1 MKLFSSIY
9 IGSFGV
15 TMKLFQISKRKNP
28 KELDCLKVPMP
39 IVQEISRTG
48 RISMDTAD
56 KIISVLSDMKSV
68 ITGYKVDDYC
78 LFAGVTLTYA
88 QNHLFLLEQIRL
100 RTGLSVQIFSNSE
113 QRFLE
118 YEAVAQM
125 DSFESLL
132 KDDCVMVD
140 FGGSS
145 IQMTLF
151 HEGAIRTTQHLSLGT
166 FTLRETGRRLMNL
179 PDHRE
184 QLRDMIDKE
193 IDSFQKMYLMDMK
206 VKNLIFVGDQN
217 IEPFSHLIS
226 DKGDLSVDALNFQ
239 KEIEKALKRENRRDI
254 ALNTYGNDFADP
266 VFLVHKELLRL
277 IPAEHIVVP
286 KGTIN
291 DGMALDYCYKKG
303 YMKSSHDFHED
314 ILSASWAI
322 ADRYSC
328 YRPHL
333 EALHVLS
340 LSLFDTMKKYHGL
353 GQRERVLMEVCAIL
367 HDCGKYISIFESAQC
382 SHRIILSSEIL
393 GLTHKEREII
403 AAVAKYNRLDLPD
416 YEELSNEFSE
426 EQYWTMVKLL
436 AMLKVANAL
445 DRSHKQKMKKVSM
458 RIVEKQLILGVESD
472 DSMALEKGMFQN
484 KADFFEQV
492 FAIRPVIREKM

>member
-1 MKLFSSIY
+1 MIA
-9 IGSFGV
+9 
-15 TMKLFQISKRKNP
+15 P
-28 KELDCLKVPMP
+28 LDDAALLQHQNGPG
-39 IVQEISRTG
+39 I
-48 RISMDTAD
+48 AD
-56 KIISVLSDMKSV
+56 
-68 ITGYKVDDYC
+68 
-78 LFAGVTLTYA
+78 
-88 QNHLFLLEQIRL
+88 
-100 RTGLSVQIFSNSE
+100 
-113 QRFLE
+113 
-118 YEAVAQM
+118 
-125 DSFESLL
+125 
-132 KDDCVMVD
+132 
-140 FGGSS
+140 GG
-145 IQMTLF
+145 Q
-151 HEGAIRTTQHLSLGT
+151 A
-166 FTLRETGRRLMNL
+166 
-179 PDHRE
+179 
-184 QLRDMIDKE
+184 
-193 IDSFQKMYLMDMK
+193 
-206 VKNLIFVGDQN
+206 VGDD
-217 IEPFSHLIS
+217 EDGAP
-226 DKGDLSVDALNFQ
+226 
-239 KEIEKALKRENRRDI
+239 
-254 ALNTYGNDFADP
+254 TYGNDFADP

-393 GLTHKEREII
+393 GLTNKEREII